1 MEEKK
6 NTGVKSGFA
15 RGVLLALGT
24 AVLWGG
30 TSPISKYIG
39 SHGVSM
45 VSVMCYRALLV
56 VLLVG
61 AWLRYTRGRGWYRIS
76 RSLLNTYMLLGL
88 LTVVINACGFMI
100 SCVYLTVPQALML
113 HYTFPLA
120 TMAGSLFITGEPPLL
135 KEIAAGVA
143 VLAGLYIGFTGEGG
157 GLVSVSVPGLLWGVA
172 SVAALAAQTLISR
185 RMLRDGKSDPVLQL
199 FFIHLFGGI
208 ILAAAKTIF
217 SGWEDLKAVDGLIF
231 VLMQYAAIASGLG
244 AFWLM
249 FSALKYIGAPLVS
262 LICTLELV
270 FALIITALVL
280 RQPPT
285 LFELAGCAIITA
297 AVAFAASGKK
307 TPEARD
313 GKAD

>member
-6 NTGVKSGFA
+6 NAAEKSSFA

-45 VSVMCYRALLV
+45 VTVMCYRALLV

-61 AWLRYTRGRGWYRIS
+61 AWLRYTRGRGWYRIG
-76 RSLLNTYMLLGL
+76 RPLLRTYILLGF
-88 LTVVINACGFMI
+88 LTVVLNACGFMI

-120 TMAGSLFITGEPPLL
+120 AMAGSLLITGEPPSLR
-135 KEIAAGVA
+135 EITAGFA
-143 VLAGLYIGFTGEGG
+143 VLAGLYIGFRGEGG
-157 GLVSVSVPGLLWGVA
+157 GLVSVSPAGVLWGVA
-172 SVAALAAQTLISR
+172 SVTGLAMQTLISR
-185 RMLRDGKSDPVLQL
+185 RMLRDGRGDPMLQL
-199 FFIHLFGGI
+199 FFIHLFGGAM
-208 ILAAAKTIF
+208 LAAGKTVF
-217 SGWEDLKAVDGLIF
+217 FGWGDLKEIDGVIF
-231 VLMQYAAIASGLG
+231 TLMQYAAIGSGLG
-244 AFWLM
+244 AFWFM

-280 RQPPT
+280 RQPST
-285 LFELAGCAIITA
+285 VFELAGCAVITA

-307 TPEARD
+307 RA
-313 GKAD
+313 